1 MDTTNIVY
9 LAVDFHNYYLANA
22 IKKNIEYMFVI
33 IAVCT
38 DSYLLIQIRSFDIL
52 IVGIWMHYLLFTKT
66 CVMLI

>member
-1 MDTTNIVY
+1 
-9 LAVDFHNYYLANA
+9 
-22 IKKNIEYMFVI
+22 MFVI